1 MTAMAPEQTAGISA
15 GRPQPQT
22 TVEAPG
28 GPFIRHTQEGRRL
41 MYALTGQAYGG
52 VINQPMVA
60 SPGYNRGYRILLG
73 STPGVYT
80 AGAFTASSAPA
91 ADFPPG
97 VVNLIQ
103 CRDAYGTV
111 LFTGPGYEI
120 LGLVPIISGQFGMLD
135 GNELQQNLPSYQTAI
150 ATTTFGWIWATALPF
165 EFAKAMGVIS
175 GANASL
181 LPTLQVNFNTLASVY
196 GTITTPSTLSFQVE
210 ADFYW
215 LPQGVVVVPPGIG
228 TTCQWIYQPCSP
240 PVSANSATLVQAPR
254 LGGYLTTLIA
264 DARDVNNLRQNIW
277 PAPAVASGASGGLPG
292 GRLRLYVDGVP
303 LQDTDIT
310 TLIDDIDIQTGVGQ
324 PGAQGSTAVGGAA
337 GARLLNA
344 ASSAGAAGSFSMQ
357 GVMAWSR
364 KTGLAQRTTGLLET
378 GEAFLSTNPGTQIEF
393 AGQPWNP
400 APGGTGPYTLAVIAG
415 QVVPSGVLIQGLP
428 EV

>member
-1 MTAMAPEQTAGISA
+1 MTAMTPEQTAGIAA

-41 MYALTGQAYGG
+41 MYSLTGQAYGG

-60 SPGYNRGYRILLG
+60 SPGYNRSYRILIG

-91 ADFPPG
+91 ADFPAG

-120 LGLVPIISGQFGMLD
+120 LGLVPLISGQFGWSD
-135 GNELQQNLPSYQTAI
+135 GNELTQNLPSFLNNI
-150 ATTTFGWIWATALPF
+150 ATTTFGWIWATILPF

-181 LPTLQVNFNTLASVY
+181 LPTLQTNFNTLASIY
-196 GTITTPSTLSFQVE
+196 GTVTTASTLAFQVE
-210 ADFYW
+210 TDFYW

-240 PVSANSATLVQAPR
+240 PVAANSATLVQAPR

-264 DARDVNNLRQNIW
+264 DARDINNLRQAIW
-277 PAPAVASGASGGLPG
+277 PAAATATGASGGLPG
-292 GRLRLYVDGVP
+292 SRFRLYVDGVP

-310 TLIDDIDIQTGVGQ
+310 TLIDDQCVQMGLGQ
-324 PGAQGSTAVGGAA
+324 VSAQGSTAVGAA
-337 GARLLNA
+337 AAAKVINA
-344 ASSAGAAGSFSMQ
+344 ANAAGAAGTFSLQ

-364 KTGLAQRTTGLLET
+364 KTGLSQRTTGLLET

-393 AGQPWNP
+393 AGQPWN
-400 APGGTGPYTLAVIAG
+400 AAAGGTGPYTLAVVAG

>member
-1 MTAMAPEQTAGISA
+1 MTAMAPEQTAGIAA

-60 SPGYNRGYRILLG
+60 SPGYNRGYRILMG
-73 STPGVYT
+73 STPGTYT
-80 AGAFTASSAPA
+80 SGAFTASSAPA

-120 LGLVPIISGQFGMLD
+120 LGLVPLFSGQFGLMS
-135 GNELQQNLPSYQTAI
+135 GNELEQNLPSFQNNIT
-150 ATTTFGWIWATALPF
+150 TTTFGWIWSSYLPF

-181 LPTLQVNFNTLASVY
+181 LPTLQVNFNTLASLY
-196 GTITTPSTLSFQVE
+196 GTVTAASTLAWQVE

-240 PVSANSATLVQAPR
+240 TVAAGSSTPVQAPR

-264 DARDVNNLRQNIW
+264 DARDANSLRQAIW
-277 PAPAVASGASGGLPG
+277 PTTAVATGTGAGLPG
-292 GRLRLYVDGVP
+292 NRLRLYVDGVP
-303 LQDTDIT
+303 LQDTDMT
-310 TLIDDIDIQTGVGQ
+310 TLIDDIAIQMAAGQAGVQ
-324 PGAQGSTAVGGAA
+324 SSTAVAGAP
-337 GARLLNA
+337 GARLINA
-344 ASSAGAAGSFSMQ
+344 ANTAGAAGSFSLQ
-357 GVMAWSR
+357 GAVAWCR
-364 KTGLAQRTTGLLET
+364 KTGLAQRATGLLET

-393 AGQPWNP
+393 VGQPWS
-400 APGGTGPYTLAVIAG
+400 ASAGGTGPYTIAVVAG

>member
-1 MTAMAPEQTAGISA
+1 MAPEQTAGIAA

-22 TVEAPG
+22 SVEAPG
-28 GPFIRHTQEGRRL
+28 GPFVRHTQEGRRL
-41 MYALTGQAYGG
+41 MYSLTGQAYGS

-60 SPGYNRGYRILLG
+60 SPGYNRQYRILIG

-91 ADFPPG
+91 ADFPAG
-97 VVNLIQ
+97 IVNLIQ

-120 LGLVPIISGQFGMLD
+120 LGLVPLLSGQFGLM
-135 GNELQQNLPSYQTAI
+135 GGTELPQNLPSYSNDIT
-150 ATTTFGWIWATALPF
+150 TTTFGWIWATSLPF

-181 LPTLQVNFNTLASVY
+181 LPTLQTNFNTLASIY
-196 GTITTPSTLSFQVE
+196 GTVSTASTLTFQVE
-210 ADFYW
+210 TDFYW

-240 PVSANSATLVQAPR
+240 TVTANSATLVQAPR
-254 LGGYLTTLIA
+254 LGGYLTSLIA
-264 DARDVNNLRQNIW
+264 DGRDINNLRQQIW
-277 PAPAVASGASGGLPG
+277 PAIATATSGLPG

-303 LQDTDIT
+303 LQDTDVT
-310 TLIDDIDIQTGVGQ
+310 TLTDDGAIQMGAGQ
-324 PGAQGSTAVGGAA
+324 PAVQGSTAVAGAA
-337 GARLLNA
+337 GARLINQFN
-344 ASSAGAAGSFSMQ
+344 SAGAAGSFSLQ

-364 KTGLAQRTTGLLET
+364 KTGLSQRATGLFET

-400 APGGTGPYTLAVIAG
+400 APGGTGPYTIAVVAG

>member
-28 GPFIRHTQEGRRL
+28 GPFVRHTQEGRRL

-60 SPGYNRGYRILLG
+60 SPGYNRSYRILIG

-80 AGAFTASSAPA
+80 SGAFTASSPPA

-120 LGLVPIISGQFGMLD
+120 LGLVPLISGQFGAFD
-135 GNELQQNLPSYQTAI
+135 GDQLQQNLPSWSNDITSTA
-150 ATTTFGWIWATALPF
+150 FGWVWASALPF

-181 LPTLQVNFNTLASVY
+181 LPTLQVNFNTLASIY
-196 GTITTPSTLSFQVE
+196 GTVSTASTLSFQVE

-240 PVSANSATLVQAPR
+240 PVSANSATIVQAPR

-264 DARDVNNLRQNIW
+264 DARDVNSLRQNIW
-277 PAPAVASGASGGLPG
+277 PAPAVGTSGLPG
-292 GRLRLYVDGVP
+292 NRLRLYVDGVP
-303 LQDTDIT
+303 LMDTDVT
-310 TLIDDIDIQTGVGQ
+310 TLVDDIAIQTGIGG
-324 PGAQGSTAVGGAA
+324 PSAQGSTAVAGSA
-337 GARLLNA
+337 GARLINA
-344 ASSAGAAGSFSMQ
+344 ANTAGGSGSFSLQ
-357 GVMAWSR
+357 GVMAWTR
-364 KTGLAQRTTGLLET
+364 KTGLAQRATGLLET

-393 AGQPWNP
+393 AGQPWN
-400 APGGTGPYTLAVIAG
+400 ASAGGTGPYTLAVIAG

>member
-1 MTAMAPEQTAGISA
+1 MTPEQTAGIAA

-22 TVEAPG
+22 TVEPAG

-41 MYALTGQAYGG
+41 MYALTGQAYGS

-60 SPGYNRGYRILLG
+60 SPGYNRGYRILIG
-73 STPGVYT
+73 STPGTYT
-80 AGAFTASSAPA
+80 AGAFTASSPPA

-97 VVNLIQ
+97 VVNLVQ

-120 LGLVPIISGQFGMLD
+120 LGLVPMMSGQFGAGD
-135 GNELQQNLPSYQTAI
+135 GDQLQQNLPSFANNIT
-150 ATTTFGWIWATALPF
+150 TTTFGWVWASYLPF

-181 LPTLQVNFNTLASVY
+181 LPTLQVNFNTLATLF
-196 GTITTPSTLSFQVE
+196 GTVTTPSTLSFQVE

-254 LGGYLTTLIA
+254 LGGFLTTLIA
-264 DARDVNNLRQNIW
+264 DARDVNSLRQAIW
-277 PAPAVASGASGGLPG
+277 PAAATATGGSGGLPG
-292 GRLRLYVDGVP
+292 SRLRLYVDGVP
-303 LQDTDIT
+303 LQDTDAT
-310 TLIDDIDIQTGVGQ
+310 TLIDDGEIALAIGA
-324 PGAQGSTAVGGAA
+324 PAAQGSSAVAGAA
-337 GARLLNA
+337 GSRVINQMN
-344 ASSAGAAGSFSMQ
+344 SAGAAGSFSLQ

-364 KTGLAQRTTGLLET
+364 KTGLAQRAQGLLET

-393 AGQPWNP
+393 AGQPWN
-400 APGGTGPYTLAVIAG
+400 AAAGGTGPYTLAVIAG

>member
-1 MTAMAPEQTAGISA
+1 MTAMTPEQTAGISA

-28 GPFIRHTQEGRRL
+28 GPFVRHTQEGRRL
-41 MYALTGQAYGG
+41 MYGLTGQAYGG
-52 VINQPMVA
+52 VINQPMTA
-60 SPGYNRGYRILLG
+60 SPGYNRGYRILIG

-80 AGAFTASSAPA
+80 TGAFTASSPPA

-120 LGLVPIISGQFGMLD
+120 LGLVPLISGQFGMLD
-135 GNELQQNLPSYQTAI
+135 GDALQQNLPSWSNNIT
-150 ATTTFGWIWATALPF
+150 TTTFGWVWATSLPF

-181 LPTLQVNFNTLASVY
+181 LPTLQVNFNTLASIY
-196 GTITTPSTLSFQVE
+196 GTVSTASTLAFQVE

-240 PVSANSATLVQAPR
+240 PVSANSATIVQAPR

-264 DARDVNNLRQNIW
+264 DARDVNSLRQNIW
-277 PAPAVASGASGGLPG
+277 PAPASGTTGLPG

-310 TLIDDIDIQTGVGQ
+310 TLIDDVAIQTGVGG
-324 PGAQGSTAVGGAA
+324 PSAQGSTAVAGSG
-337 GARLLNA
+337 GARLINQM
-344 ASSAGAAGSFSMQ
+344 SSAGASGSFSLQ

-364 KTGLAQRTTGLLET
+364 KTGLAQRATGLLET

-400 APGGTGPYTLAVIAG
+400 SAGGTGPYTIAVVAG

>member
-1 MTAMAPEQTAGISA
+1 MAPEQTAGIAA

-28 GPFIRHTQEGRRL
+28 GPFVRHTQEGRRL
-41 MYALTGQAYGG
+41 MYSLTGLAYGS

-60 SPGYNRGYRILLG
+60 SPGYNRQYRILIG
-73 STPGVYT
+73 STPGTYT
-80 AGAFTASSAPA
+80 SGAFTASSAPA

-120 LGLVPIISGQFGMLD
+120 LGLVPLISGQFGLLD
-135 GNELQQNLPSYQTAI
+135 GTELQQNLPSFSNNI
-150 ATTTFGWIWATALPF
+150 ATTTFGWMWASSLPF

-181 LPTLQVNFNTLASVY
+181 LPTLQTNFNTLASIY
-196 GTITTPSTLSFQVE
+196 GTVSAASTLSFQVE
-210 ADFYW
+210 SDFYW

-240 PVSANSATLVQAPR
+240 TVTANSATLVQAPR
-254 LGGYLTTLIA
+254 LGGYLTSLIA
-264 DARDVNNLRQNIW
+264 DGRDINNLRQNIW
-277 PAPAVASGASGGLPG
+277 PAIATGTTGLPG

-303 LQDTDIT
+303 LQDTDVT
-310 TLIDDIDIQTGVGQ
+310 TLTDDGAIGMGIGQ
-324 PGAQGSTAVGGAA
+324 PGTQGSSAVSGAA
-337 GARLLNA
+337 GTRLINQFN
-344 ASSAGAAGSFSMQ
+344 SAGAAGSFSLQ
-357 GVMAWSR
+357 GVMAWTR
-364 KTGLAQRTTGLLET
+364 KTGLSQRATGLFET

-400 APGGTGPYTLAVIAG
+400 SPGGTGPYTVAVVAG

>member
-1 MTAMAPEQTAGISA
+1 MSPEQTAGIAA

-41 MYALTGQAYGG
+41 MYSLTGQAYGG

-60 SPGYNRGYRILLG
+60 SPGYNRSYRILVG

-91 ADFPPG
+91 ADFPAG
-97 VVNLIQ
+97 IVNLIQ

-120 LGLVPIISGQFGMLD
+120 LGLVPLMSGQFGMLD
-135 GNELQQNLPSYQTAI
+135 GNELTQNLPSFLGNIT
-150 ATTTFGWIWATALPF
+150 TTTFGWIWETILPF

-181 LPTLQVNFNTLASVY
+181 LPTLQVNFNTLASIY
-196 GTITTPSTLSFQVE
+196 GTVTTPSTLAWQVE

-240 PVSANSATLVQAPR
+240 TVAANSATLVQAPR

-264 DARDVNNLRQNIW
+264 DARDINNLRQAIW
-277 PAPAVASGASGGLPG
+277 PAPATATGASGGLPG
-292 GRLRLYVDGVP
+292 NRLRLYVDGVP
-303 LQDTDIT
+303 LQDTDVT
-310 TLIDDIDIQTGVGQ
+310 TLIDDQCIQMGLGQ
-324 PGAQGSTAVGGAA
+324 ASAQGSTAVGASAA
-337 GARLLNA
+337 AKVINA
-344 ASSAGAAGSFSMQ
+344 ANAAGAAGTFSLQ
-357 GVMAWSR
+357 GAMAWSR
-364 KTGLAQRTTGLLET
+364 KTGLSQRTTGLLET

-393 AGQPWNP
+393 AGQPWN
-400 APGGTGPYTLAVIAG
+400 AAAGGTGPYTVAVIAG

>member
-1 MTAMAPEQTAGISA
+1 MTAMAPEQTAGLSA

-28 GPFIRHTQEGRRL
+28 GPFVRHTQEGRRL
-41 MYALTGQAYGG
+41 MYSLTGQAYGG

-60 SPGYNRGYRILLG
+60 SPGYNRGYRILIG
-73 STPGVYT
+73 STPGTYT
-80 AGAFTASSAPA
+80 AGAYTASSAPA

-97 VVNLIQ
+97 VINLIQ

-120 LGLVPIISGQFGMLD
+120 LGLVPVMSGQFGMMD
-135 GNELQQNLPSYQTAI
+135 GNELPQNLPSFQNNIT
-150 ATTTFGWIWATALPF
+150 TTTFGWIWASALPF

-181 LPTLQVNFNTLASVY
+181 LPTLQVNFNTLASIY
-196 GTITTPSTLSFQVE
+196 GTVSAASTLSFQVE

-264 DARDVNNLRQNIW
+264 DARDTNNLRQAIW
-277 PAPAVASGASGGLPG
+277 PAPASASTGLPG

-303 LQDTDIT
+303 LQDTDVT
-310 TLIDDIDIQTGVGQ
+310 TLIDDVDIQMGVGQ
-324 PGAQGSTAVGGAA
+324 PGGQGLTSVGATQPAKVINQANAA
-337 GARLLNA
+337 GVT
-344 ASSAGAAGSFSMQ
+344 GSFSMQ

-400 APGGTGPYTLAVIAG
+400 SPGGTGPYTLAVIAG

>member
-1 MTAMAPEQTAGISA
+1 MAPEQTAGIAA

-22 TVEAPG
+22 TVEQPG

-41 MYALTGQAYGG
+41 MYGLTGQAYGG

-60 SPGYNRGYRILLG
+60 SPGYNRGYRILIG
-73 STPGVYT
+73 STPGTYT
-80 AGAFTASSAPA
+80 SGAFVANSPPA
-91 ADFPPG
+91 ADFPAG
-97 VVNLIQ
+97 VVNLVQ

-120 LGLVPIISGQFGMLD
+120 MGLVPLVSGQFGVDD
-135 GNELQQNLPSYQTAI
+135 GDQLQQNLPSFQNNI
-150 ATTTFGWIWATALPF
+150 ATTTFGWIWATYLPF

-181 LPTLQVNFNTLASVY
+181 LPTLQVNFNTLATLY
-196 GTITTPSTLSFQVE
+196 GTVSSASTLSFQVE

-215 LPQGVVVVPPGIG
+215 LPQGTVVVPPGIG

-240 PVSANSATLVQAPR
+240 PVSAGSATPVQAPR

-264 DARDVNNLRQNIW
+264 DARDINSLRQAIW
-277 PAPAVASGASGGLPG
+277 PVAASASGASGGLPG
-292 GRLRLYVDGVP
+292 GRLRMYVDGVP

-310 TLIDDIDIQTGVGQ
+310 TLIDDVAIQTGIGG
-324 PGAQGSTAVGGAA
+324 PSAQSSTAVSGAA
-337 GARLLNA
+337 GARLINA
-344 ASSAGAAGSFSMQ
+344 ANSAGSAGSFSLQ

-364 KTGLAQRTTGLLET
+364 KTGLSQRTSGLLET

-393 AGQPWNP
+393 TGQPWSST
-400 APGGTGPYTLAVIAG
+400 AGGTGPYTIAVIAG
-415 QVVPSGVLIQGLP
+415 QVVPSGILIQGLP

>member
-1 MTAMAPEQTAGISA
+1 MTAMAPEQTAGIAA

-22 TVEAPG
+22 TVEPAG

-41 MYALTGQAYGG
+41 MYSLTGQAYGS

-60 SPGYNRGYRILLG
+60 SPGYNRSYRILLA
-73 STPGVYT
+73 STPGTYT
-80 AGAFTASSAPA
+80 SGAYTASSPPA

-97 VVNLIQ
+97 VVNLVQ

-120 LGLVPIISGQFGMLD
+120 LGLVPLFSGQFGMDD
-135 GNELQQNLPSYQTAI
+135 GDALSQNLPSFANNIT
-150 ATTTFGWIWATALPF
+150 TTTFGWVWCTSLPF

-181 LPTLQVNFNTLASVY
+181 LPTLQWNFNTLATLY
-196 GTITTPSTLSFQVE
+196 GTVSAASTLSCQVE

-264 DARDVNNLRQNIW
+264 DARDVNSLRQAIW
-277 PAPAVASGASGGLPG
+277 PAAATATAGLPG
-292 GRLRLYVDGVP
+292 SRFRLYVDGVP
-303 LQDTDIT
+303 LQDTDMT
-310 TLIDDIDIQTGVGQ
+310 TLIDDVAIQTGAGG
-324 PGAQGSTAVGGAA
+324 PSAQGSTAVAGSA
-337 GARLLNA
+337 GARLIDQAN
-344 ASSAGAAGSFSMQ
+344 SAGASGSFSLQ

-364 KTGLAQRTTGLLET
+364 KTGLSQRAMGLLET

-393 AGQPWNP
+393 AGQPWN
-400 APGGTGPYTLAVIAG
+400 ASAGGTGPYTISVVAG